1 MRSITILTDFGTRDG
16 YVAAMKGVMA
26 SIAPEARIVDAAHEV
41 EPGDVEAGAWV
52 LSQYWDLFP
61 EGTVHLVVID
71 PGVGGERRAI
81 GLEAAGR
88 IFVGPDNGLVTRV
101 IKPDQPWIC
110 FELDSKRVR
119 RGRLSRTFHGRDLF
133 APAAAQIAAGKGL
146 AELGRRLEC
155 PVTLR
160 LPEPDRSEAEVE
172 GEVVHVDRFG
182 NLITNIPEDWIG
194 PTWEWSVAGRTLGS
208 MRESYSEV
216 DVGELLITVGS
227 ADTLEIA
234 AREGSAA
241 TRLGVSRGARVSG
254 RRGS

>member
-26 SIAPEARIVDAAHEV
+26 SIAPESRIVDAAHEV

-61 EGTVHLVVID
+61 EGTVHLVVVD

-81 GLEAAGR
+81 ALEAGGR
-88 IFVGPDNGLVTRV
+88 TFVGPDNGVATRV
-101 IKPDQPWIC
+101 ISREGTWSC
-110 FELDSKRVR
+110 FELESERVGHR
-119 RGRLSRTFHGRDLF
+119 PLSRTFHGRDLF
-133 APAAAQIAAGKGL
+133 APAAAQIAAGRPP
-146 AELGRRLEC
+146 AELGSRFES
-155 PVTLR
+155 PLR
-160 LPEPDRSEAEVE
+160 LPLPEPARTEGGVE
-172 GEVVHVDRFG
+172 GEVVYVDRFG
-182 NLITNIPEDWIG
+182 NLITNIPGGWTG
-194 PTWEWSVAGRTLGS
+194 SGWEWSVSGRWLGPI
-208 MRESYSEV
+208 RESYSEV
-216 DVGELLITVGS
+216 EVGELLVTIGS

-254 RRGS
+254 GKRG